1 MADPL
6 AITGLVITLVQ
17 GGFQLYAGL
26 SEYLDAVEAR
36 SEELDFA
43 RRQALDMRRSL
54 EIIEKLAPKLASKHA
69 ASSSSLE
76 SSLRSC
82 ELDIKALN
90 DLLLELTEPGPSGE
104 GLRSRLHRFQA
115 RAKRLTFPFSRP
127 KIDRLEKRL
136 AIANGAL
143 SAALSTAN
151 L

>member
-6 AITGLVITLVQ
+6 SITGLAIAVVQ

-26 SEYLDAVEAR
+26 SEYLDAVDAR

-43 RRQALDMRRSL
+43 RRQAMDMRRSL
-54 EIIEKLAPKLASKHA
+54 EFIEQLAPKLASRHA

-76 SSLRSC
+76 SFLRSC

-90 DLLLELTEPGPSGE
+90 DLLLDLTGPGLSGE
-104 GLRSRLHRFQA
+104 GLKYRLHRVHA
-115 RAKRLTFPFSRP
+115 RAKKLTFPFNRP

-136 AIANGAL
+136 AIANGSLNTAL
-143 SAALSTAN
+143 NTAN

>member
-1 MADPL
+1 MADPF
-6 AITGLVITLVQ
+6 AITGLVFALVQ
-17 GGFQLYAGL
+17 GGLQLYTGI
-26 SEYLDAVEAR
+26 SEYLDAVETR
-36 SEELDFA
+36 FEELDFA

-54 EIIEKLAPKLASKHA
+54 EIIEQLAPKLASKYA

-90 DLLLELTEPGPSGE
+90 DLLLELIEPGPSGE
-104 GLRSRLHRFQA
+104 GLRSRLHRVQA
-115 RAKRLTFPFSRP
+115 RAKKLTFPFSRP

-136 AIANGAL
+136 AMANGAL
-143 SAALSTAN
+143 STALNTAN